1 MVDVYIWICD
11 SGLLEIKLR
20 FQDLSGPSP
29 LVIGI
34 VIVIVIASKED
45 THLGCKHCKNIIF
58 TFLCLDLLNMQ
69 TFTNIVMD
77 LHIVFPF

>member
-1 MVDVYIWICD
+1 M
-11 SGLLEIKLR
+11 

-45 THLGCKHCKNIIF
+45 TYLDGKHCKNIIT

-77 LHIVFPF
+77 LHIVFPL